1 MVTRAPRLKELS
13 LKDVDKI
20 IHKTLK
26 MKDPRLKYQ
35 MLQECVKMMK
45 LLLGIEEVTVIL

>member
-1 MVTRAPRLKELS
+1 VPTKETTLKE
-13 LKDVDKI
+13 VDTLIRKA
-20 IHKTLK
+20 LK
-26 MKDPRLKYQ
+26 MQNPHNKYE